1 MKQCILCGA
10 EGDTYFCE
18 KCGGRMENPSAS
30 EKSIDK
36 NIHEMEKVNY
46 LNIVFIF
53 LAIIVVVKLVSVGE
67 FLWQFATLAVVVKT
81 VDVYMS
87 HKGKVLLGQKMEE
100 WKKRLIC
107 LSVSFLLLF
116 ALDSYYHESGNPYDK
131 TDIHGHIV
139 TKFES
144 NDEQNKIWII
154 VSEVENSEFGK
165 YFKISSY
172 VGKTRAVGNFRVFK
186 EKGVVY
192 EDPVIVNE
200 EDNCR
205 IIIKRKN
212 MDDLVFIIP
221 YYNIK
226 S

>member
-1 MKQCILCGA
+1 M
-10 EGDTYFCE
+10 
-18 KCGGRMENPSAS
+18 
-30 EKSIDK
+30 
-36 NIHEMEKVNY
+36 
-46 LNIVFIF
+46 
-53 LAIIVVVKLVSVGE
+53 
-67 FLWQFATLAVVVKT
+67 
-81 VDVYMS
+81 
-87 HKGKVLLGQKMEE
+87 
-100 WKKRLIC
+100 
-107 LSVSFLLLF
+107 
-116 ALDSYYHESGNPYDK
+116 
-131 TDIHGHIV
+131 